1 MHSPHENYGY
11 ILEFM
16 EREKV
21 DTRYITRLGEIESY
35 ISELERKFI
44 ELNLYSELEEIRKNY
59 KD

>member
-1 MHSPHENYGY
+1 
-11 ILEFM
+11 M